1 MSTEI
6 KGTTGYLDPEYLVL
20 GQLTESSDVYSF
32 GVVLLQL
39 LSGRKAIDGDSVLNR
54 SLVQLVSGLL

>member
-1 MSTEI
+1 M
-6 KGTTGYLDPEYLVL
+6 DPEYLIL
-20 GQLTESSDVYSF
+20 GQLSESSDIYSF

-54 SLVQLVSGLL
+54 SLVQLVSDVLLHCKS

>member
-54 SLVQLVSGLL
+54 SLVQLVSSLL